1 MAKDLNKVP
10 LNFEPMVALS
20 TDIRQI
26 HGEAPD
32 EPRGADIWRAYNENL
47 GLHAKSLCISV
58 LNGSQQLGELAIDTL
73 HFVRDQT
80 TSVD

>member
-47 GLHAKSLCISV
+47 GYMQRAC
-58 LNGSQQLGELAIDTL
+58 A
-73 HFVRDQT
+73 
-80 TSVD
+80 